1 MPGARLAARRWG
13 NNSRGFIMPVM
24 GNRLTP
30 LMLRVLRLLRLGLHL
45 ARGVIIAALCFSFFS
60 QVRRDREIRRWS
72 INLLHALAV
81 RLHVHGAPPACDTTP
96 RMLVANHV
104 SWLDIFVINAVL
116 PVRFVAKSE
125 VRRWPVIGWLCQ
137 KTGTLFIEREQRRDT
152 ARLNR
157 LIQETMQAGDPV
169 AVFPEATSTDGSEV
183 RKFHSSLLQPALD
196 VKAALLPVAIRYG
209 RADGS
214 LCVEAAYDGEKSL
227 WDTLRLMLTQ
237 RRIDAHLHFL
247 PPVRV
252 DDRRRRELAQAVREL
267 IVRQL
272 YPSSRCNHTA

>member
-1 MPGARLAARRWG
+1 
-13 NNSRGFIMPVM
+13 MPVM
-24 GNRLTP
+24 GKRLTP
-30 LMLRVLRLLRLGLHL
+30 FTPLTPLTLRVFRLLRLGLHL
-45 ARGVIIAALCFSFFS
+45 ARGVVVAALYFPFIS
-60 QVRRDREIRRWS
+60 QARRNREIRRWS
-72 INLLHALAV
+72 MKLLRILAV
-81 RLHVHGAPPACDTTP
+81 RLHVHDASCARDTVP
-96 RMLVANHV
+96 RLLIANHV
-104 SWLDIFVINAVL
+104 SWLDIFAINAVM

-125 VRRWPVIGWLCQ
+125 VRRWLVIGWLCQ
-137 KTGTLFIEREQRRDT
+137 KTGTLFIERGRRRDT

-157 LIQETMQAGDPV
+157 LMQEALRQGDPV

-237 RRIDAHLHFL
+237 RRIDAHLYFL
-247 PPVRV
+247 PPLPVGHQQ
-252 DDRRRRELAQAVREL
+252 RRELAQVAREF
-267 IVRQL
+267 IVRKL
-272 YPSSRCNHTA
+272 NPSSRCNHTA

>member
-1 MPGARLAARRWG
+1 MPGARFAARQSG

-24 GNRLTP
+24 GNRLTS
-30 LMLRVLRLLRLGLHL
+30 LVLRLLRLLRLGLHL
-45 ARGVIIAALCFSFFS
+45 ARGVVIAALCFPFFS
-60 QVRRDREIRRWS
+60 QARRDREIRRWS
-72 INLLHALAV
+72 INLLHTLAV
-81 RLHVHGAPPACDTTP
+81 RLHVHGAPPGRDTP
-96 RMLVANHV
+96 PQMLVANHV

-152 ARLNR
+152 VRLNR
-157 LIQETMQAGDPV
+157 LMQEVLQAGDPV

-209 RADGS
+209 RVDGS

-247 PPVRV
+247 PSLPVG
-252 DDRRRRELAQAVREL
+252 DRQRRELAQAAREL

>member
-1 MPGARLAARRWG
+1 MTGGRLAARQSG

-24 GNRLTP
+24 GNRLTSLASR
-30 LMLRVLRLLRLGLHL
+30 LMRLLRLGLHL
-45 ARGVIIAALCFSFFS
+45 ARGVVIAALCFPFFT
-60 QVRRDREIRRWS
+60 QARRDREIRRWS
-72 INLLHALAV
+72 VNLLHTLAV
-81 RLHVHGAPPACDTTP
+81 RLHVHGAPPGRDTMP
-96 RMLVANHV
+96 QMLVANHV

-152 ARLNR
+152 ARLNC
-157 LIQETMQAGDPV
+157 LMQEALRAGDPV

-196 VKAALLPVAIRYG
+196 VKAVLLPVAIRYA
-209 RADGS
+209 RTDGS

-247 PPVRV
+247 PPLPV
-252 DDRRRRELAQAVREL
+252 DARQRRELAQAAREL
-267 IVRQL
+267 IAREL
-272 YPSSRCNHTA
+272 YPPSRCNHTA